1 MVIPRGNP
9 ARRSLILLL
18 LGTAA
23 AVPVAAQAPSDA
35 NPDSAEL
42 PRFTLRQIVLRRNQ
56 ALMQIPGPWLRAAA
70 ALVPE
75 SLTIRSYRTSAS
87 RSGIKPLLG
96 AALMSNRSQH
106 VMGLYRREELV
117 TASRHTLEA
126 IRSGIPS
133 DSVRARFDAIF
144 RPAGEWI
151 VDVHDA
157 ALMLAR
163 RQMPGLHWIAARP
176 ALIGARWMAPN
187 DSMPDESL
195 PRALYGLAVL
205 AESDPRAYTAARS
218 RLWNSD
224 SASAK
229 ATLRLLQGYAEA
241 KRWYS
246 AALDFF
252 LREHWLSY
260 PTGTSLRDRVREDWR
275 SALGQPYD
283 TPIPEIQP
291 RWFGYPQAV
300 PRYGVPEALVRQ
312 LIVPVNPNA
321 SAWLARRGHA
331 SLLRALPRL
340 PLGDTSL
347 ALLQAGSETMRL
359 TTVSRRARESLNGFL
374 ESQDAIVIDPA
385 YMPLLA
391 LSAVVHE
398 WQHLLFH
405 RIQLERRARSGQARS
420 SAQVELPGVQPYL
433 AEGFAEW
440 SSERI
445 LAPLAERWPLL
456 SLGELEKRADMIQRG
471 SDEQHALGYALV
483 QALATHLPDPHEV
496 TALLLRHAERPSR
509 ILSHP
514 SIRRAWGKY
523 RGAPDRTLPG
533 PTYGTLIP
541 EVTFTLEDGFPDVVS
556 TRILLPRADEAR

>member
-1 MVIPRGNP
+1 
-9 ARRSLILLL
+9 
-18 LGTAA
+18 
-23 AVPVAAQAPSDA
+23 
-35 NPDSAEL
+35 
-42 PRFTLRQIVLRRNQ
+42 
-56 ALMQIPGPWLRAAA
+56 
-70 ALVPE
+70 
-75 SLTIRSYRTSAS
+75 RSYRTSAS

-300 PRYGVPEALVRQ
+300 PRYGVPAALVRQ
-312 LIVPVNPNA
+312 MVVPGNPSA
-321 SAWLARRGHA
+321 SAWLQRRGPA
-331 SLLRALPRL
+331 ELLRALNRL

-347 ALLQAGSETMRL
+347 ALLRSGSETMRL
-359 TTVSRRARESLNGFL
+359 TTVSRQARENLNGFL
-374 ESQDAIVIDPA
+374 EPQDAIMIDPA

-391 LSAVVHE
+391 LSAIVHE
-398 WQHLLFH
+398 WQHLLF
-405 RIQLERRARSGQARS
+405 RQIQLEMRARSIPA
-420 SAQVELPGVQPYL
+420 ADALQVELPGVQPYL

-456 SLGELEKRADMIQRG
+456 SLSELAKRADMLQRG
-471 SDEQHALGYALV
+471 TEDQHALGYALV
-483 QALATHLPDPHEV
+483 RALAIQLPDPSTV
-496 TALLLRHAERPSR
+496 TALLLRHAEQPSR
-509 ILSHP
+509 ILAHP
-514 SIRRAWGKY
+514 SIRKAWSKY

-533 PTYGTLIP
+533 PTYGILIP
-541 EVTFTLEDGFPDVVS
+541 EVTFTIEDGFPDVVA
-556 TRILLPRADEAR
+556 TRILVPAADATR